1 MIKHLNKCRQ
11 LFWVL
16 DDKNIELYLKS
27 IREEIN
33 SRDNYFKD
41 SLLKNEIDEFDKK
54 CKKVRIFWEKEYNLF
69 KVKLISRVRNEK
81 YSLLLFK
88 MDKYFYQIRG
98 VILSSFEWEKFD
110 NKRKTIIQTFT
121 EDINNMNFLGELTY
135 SSLGI
140 VNGRIMIKDCV
151 KPKKEEFEMIEDF
164 IDNRIKGVFRN

>member
-1 MIKHLNKCRQ
+1 
-11 LFWVL
+11 
-16 DDKNIELYLKS
+16 
-27 IREEIN
+27 
-33 SRDNYFKD
+33 
-41 SLLKNEIDEFDKK
+41 
-54 CKKVRIFWEKEYNLF
+54 
-69 KVKLISRVRNEK
+69 
-81 YSLLLFK
+81 

>member
-1 MIKHLNKCRQ
+1 
-11 LFWVL
+11 
-16 DDKNIELYLKS
+16 
-27 IREEIN
+27 
-33 SRDNYFKD
+33 
-41 SLLKNEIDEFDKK
+41 
-54 CKKVRIFWEKEYNLF
+54 
-69 KVKLISRVRNEK
+69 
-81 YSLLLFK
+81 

-151 KPKKEEFEMIEDF
+151 KPKKICVKLFSVTF
-164 IDNRIKGVFRN
+164 CRHSGKKRRGTLS